1 MKNYYIKVFLGFIII
16 FILLFSLKVKAS
28 LPLAGK
34 LIVVD
39 VGHGGLDPGTT
50 TGKIYEKDLNLKI
63 AKYLEEELTKLGSG
77 VLLIRDGDYDLSM
90 GVKNHR
96 KKADFDNRI
105 KLINKSQADMYIS
118 IHLNHLPNSS
128 YYGAQVFYDQNNQKL
143 AEFMQKYL
151 NNNLDSNRD
160 IKKIP
165 SNTYMYEKLKI
176 PGILIECGFLSNPK
190 ERDLLIT
197 SSYQQKIAHV
207 IAIALSDYYI

>member
-1 MKNYYIKVFLGFIII
+1 
-16 FILLFSLKVKAS
+16 
-28 LPLAGK
+28 
-34 LIVVD
+34 
-39 VGHGGLDPGTT
+39 
-50 TGKIYEKDLNLKI
+50 
-63 AKYLEEELTKLGSG
+63 
-77 VLLIRDGDYDLSM
+77 M